1 MGSVSEILNDPK
13 AGAQELAEAVS
24 RDPTLRNL
32 VLRMAN
38 SAYYRRR
45 ERVHDV
51 TRAVIL
57 IGFTGI
63 SQLLR
68 SIRL

>member
-13 AGAQELAEAVS
+13 AGARKLAEAVS

>member
-13 AGAQELAEAVS
+13 AGARKLAEAVS
-24 RDPTLRNL
+24 RDPRLRSL
-32 VLRMAN
+32 VLRTAN
-38 SAYYRRR
+38 SAYYQRRD
-45 ERVHDV
+45 RVHDV

-63 SQLLR
+63 AQLLR
-68 SIRL
+68 AIRL